1 MSKVIVISDVHGTH
15 YWEKAKE
22 LAKEHPDYYVVGLG
36 DWVDSCEYDRK
47 LKMVRANNKWPDQ
60 GENLKN
66 ALDWFREDQEH
77 RFFCIGNHDWSYW
90 SCGHDAANCSGHQY
104 DHAQEIRTILNSNK
118 DIIHVGVEIDG
129 WVFSHAGFTSTW
141 RSYMIQELHNMFD
154 KWPEE
159 DDGTGLRW
167 DERNWSLKFL
177 DDTFRSLSHFGGDP
191 DSYPAFDE
199 LLDWHGV
206 FSSSGNEIMQGPLW
220 IRPEALLRDALFP
233 NQVVGHTD
241 YCVGEPLKLRG
252 STSGSGAL
260 NTKIVVVDSPDHDLI
275 TIFDTENPGDDF
287 ITFAEYNRW
296 VKKVNKTINI
306 ILSQQLTDK
315 NVIVS
320 KLLDGGIKK
329 ELVKKYYEL
338 LGRFDTFKGEPW
350 G

>member
-77 RFFCIGNHDWSYW
+77 RFFCIGNHDWQYL

-129 WVFSHAGFTSTW
+129 WVFSHAGFTKTW

-167 DERNWSLKFL
+167 DERSWSLKFL
-177 DDTFRSLSHFGGDP
+177 DDTFRSLSHFSGDP

-206 FSSSGNEIMQGPLW
+206 FSSSGNEVTQGPCW
-220 IRPEALLRDALFP
+220 CRPEALLRDALFP
-233 NQVVGHTD
+233 NQVVGHTE
-241 YCVGEPLKLRG
+241 YCIGEPLKLRG

-315 NVIVS
+315 NAIVS

-350 G
+350 E

>member
-22 LAKEHPDYYVVGLG
+22 ISKEHPDYYVVGLG

-66 ALDWFREDQEH
+66 ALDWFREDLEH

-90 SCGHDAANCSGHQY
+90 SCGHDAGNCSGHQSS
-104 DHAQEIRTILNSNK
+104 HAQEIRTILNSNK
-118 DIIHVGVEIDG
+118 DIIHVGIEIDG
-129 WVFSHAGFTSTW
+129 WVFSHAGFTKTW
-141 RSYMIQELHNMFD
+141 RSYVIKEFHNMFD

-177 DDTFRSLSHFGGDP
+177 DDTFRSLSHFSGDP
-191 DSYPAFDE
+191 NSYPAFDE
-199 LLDWHGV
+199 LLDWHGT
-206 FSSSGNEIMQGPLW
+206 FSSSGNEVTQGPCW
-220 IRPEALLRDALFP
+220 CRPEALLRDALFP
-233 NQVVGHTD
+233 NQVVGHTE

-287 ITFAEYNRW
+287 ITLTEYNRW

-350 G
+350 E